1 MDKQKAGMANA
12 GTYARSALAIIA
24 FILFL
29 VLMYG
34 INSGHEFSW
43 EKPVQH
49 YFQSWDTGAAHIFF
63 TIWTELGSRL
73 LITVF
78 TASACIWLA
87 YKHKDFVGLGLT
99 AILVAGADKLNVF
112 VKELVARDRP
122 MVNPA
127 IDATGY
133 SFPSGHAMLSIVT
146 YGIIAYFLTV
156 YMKEKGKKYVIW
168 LMAAL
173 IIVVTGISRIVLSAH
188 YPTDVA
194 AGYCLGF
201 VLLIMTVKLYGI
213 ITSWVKNIRK
223 KEKK

>member
-12 GTYARSALAIIA
+12 GTYVRSALVIIA
-24 FILFL
+24 FISFL

-43 EKPVQH
+43 EKPVQR
-49 YFQSWDTGAAHIFF
+49 YFQSWNTGAAHVFF

-73 LITVF
+73 LITLF

-87 YKHKDFVGLGLT
+87 YKHKDYIGLGLT

-127 IDATGY
+127 IDATGF

-156 YMKEKGKKYVIW
+156 YSKEKGKKSVIW
-168 LMAAL
+168 LAAAL
-173 IIVVTGISRIVLSAH
+173 VILITGISRIVLSAH
-188 YPTDVA
+188 YPTDVV

-201 VLLIMTVKLYGI
+201 VLLVMAIKLYGI
-213 ITSWVKNIRK
+213 ISAWVRKGRQK
-223 KEKK
+223 KE